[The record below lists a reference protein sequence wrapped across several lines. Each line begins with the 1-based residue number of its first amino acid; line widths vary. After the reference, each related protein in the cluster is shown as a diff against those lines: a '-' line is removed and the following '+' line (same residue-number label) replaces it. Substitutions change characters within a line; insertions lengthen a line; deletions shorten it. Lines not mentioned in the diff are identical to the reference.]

1 MGTQDGWMNEL
12 VKTRPGRGDQLAGRP
27 MDCRRPEWP
36 KRPSDEQR
44 VARPY
49 RSGDQTAGQN
59 SARRSRRDRPTL
71 ARNSVGHLRCKWQPL
86 LSEVAYL
93 CRGEG
98 SALERGNPRYAGGM
112 RIELV
117 TTGSEL
123 LLGQVLNSHPG
134 YLSGRLAMLGLVS

>member
-1 MGTQDGWMNEL
+1 MGAQDGWMNEV

-27 MDCRRPEWP
+27 IDRLSLG
-36 KRPSDEQR
+36 RPSYASGEQR

-59 SARRSRRDRPTL
+59 SARRSRRDRPTS
-71 ARNSVGHLRCKWQPL
+71 AWNSVGHLRCKWQPL

-112 RIELV
+112 RIEEKPILIRENRF
-117 TTGSEL
+117 TGTFEWRFRN
-123 LLGQVLNSHPG
+123 GTQWEK
-134 YLSGRLAMLGLVS
+134 AKK